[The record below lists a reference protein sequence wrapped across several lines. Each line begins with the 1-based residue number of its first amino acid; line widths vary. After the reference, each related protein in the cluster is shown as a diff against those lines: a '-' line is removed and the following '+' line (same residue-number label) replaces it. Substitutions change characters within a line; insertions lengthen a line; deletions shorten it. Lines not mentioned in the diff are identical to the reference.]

1 MKFRIAHDPFR
12 RACGALLALPLALTA
27 SQALAQGVTDDM
39 LLNAHKESDNWR
51 MVGRDYMSTR
61 FSPLTQVNTKNVKR
75 LVPKWSFS
83 FGVLD
88 AQNTTPLI
96 HDGVMYVTS
105 SHGRTFAV
113 DAKTGSMI
121 WQYHHQLPEDVG
133 KTMCC
138 DIGNRG
144 AALYG
149 DKVFVATPDAHVV
162 ALDMKTGKPVWDVTL
177 GDYKN
182 SYTMTVAPLVVK
194 GKVIV
199 GLSGA
204 EYPTRLFIE
213 ALDASTGKQVWR
225 RYTIPAPGEPGSE
238 TWGSDPDNLKY
249 AGCVGLDHGFIR
261 SGAQHD
267 LLGYRQPE
275 PRLGRRRS
283 PGRQPLLQFHP
294 RIGPGQRCDQVPLPV
309 HALRC
314 VGFRRCE
321 RAHPRRSRRAQ
332 GLAAW

>member
-1 MKFRIAHDPFR
+1 MMKSTVMHKYFQRFF
-12 RACGALLALPLALTA
+12 GALLAFSLALA
-27 SQALAQGVTDDM
+27 ANQGFAQGVTDDM
-39 LLNAHKESDNWR
+39 LLNAHKESNNWR

-61 FSPLTQVNTKNVKR
+61 FSPLNQVNTRNVKR

-113 DAKTGSMI
+113 DARTGSMI
-121 WQYHHQLPEDVG
+121 WQYNHQLPEDVG

-149 DKVFVATPDAHVV
+149 NKVFVATPDAHVV
-162 ALDMKTGKPVWDVTL
+162 ALDMKTGTVVWEVGL

-182 SYTMTVAPLVVK
+182 AYTMTVAPLIVK

-213 ALDASTGKQVWR
+213 ALDAESGQQVWR
-225 RYTIPAPGEPGSE
+225 RYTIPAPGEPGSD

-249 AGCVGLDHGFIR
+249 GGASAWITGSYDPTFNTVYWGTGNPNPDWDGVGREGDNLYSNSTLALDADT
-261 SGAQHD
+261 GAIK
-267 LLGYRQPE
+267 
-275 PRLGRRRS
+275 
-283 PGRQPLLQFHP
+283 FHFQYTP
-294 RIGPGQRCDQVPLPV
+294 FDV
-309 HALRC
+309 
-314 VGFRRCE
+314 
-321 RAHPRRSRRAQ
+321 
-332 GLAAW
+332 